1 MFRREA
7 RETEQNQQQHLAA
20 SAVEYTSRRFG
31 GRRGNKVRYC
41 CPARRFHRRLPACWE
56 ANPGA
61 GVCNTE
67 VIMAVNLDKE
77 AYYRRI
83 KRLYSNWKVKKT
95 NKNVSDCPVC
105 VNARAPISRRVE
117 KVRRKRSRRKVS
129 RLLSIPASWRL
140 LLSAWKAV
148 MFPEASSSAW
158 KRETG
163 LHPQFGPSPN
173 RDTFTPWNCPRN
185 VPPVR
190 FYPPKY
196 RAMLTHVSTSPR

>member
-1 MFRREA
+1 MFSALGKREKA
-7 RETEQNQQQHLAA
+7 E
-20 SAVEYTSRRFG
+20 SAVVYTSRLFG

-41 CPARRFHRRLPACWE
+41 CSTRDRRLPACWE

-83 KRLYSNWKVKKT
+83 KRLYSNWKVNFCRIAQCVWTCTRTSAVESRKFEGREAEAKLAAVSIQRVVGFCCRREKRRCST
-95 NKNVSDCPVC
+95 NP
-105 VNARAPISRRVE
+105 P
-117 KVRRKRSRRKVS
+117 
-129 RLLSIPASWRL
+129 
-140 LLSAWKAV
+140 
-148 MFPEASSSAW
+148 SSAW

-163 LHPQFGPSPN
+163 LHLQFDPFLN
-173 RDTFTPWNCPRN
+173 WDTFTPYIAQEMFRQC
-185 VPPVR
+185 V
-190 FYPPKY
+190 FTPPKY